1 MRPITVIGTA
11 VGNGETIRVDYRQS
25 DFKIGIG
32 CTVSGTINYSLEH
45 SFDGTSWFVNDDI
58 ATDTTSEDTN
68 YAFPIWAVR
77 LVVHSESGGSVTMTL
92 LQGS

>member
-1 MRPITVIGTA
+1 MRPIIVTQTGVGTT
-11 VGNGETIRVDYRQS
+11 ETIRVDYRQS

-32 CTVSGTINYSLEH
+32 CSVSGTVNYSLEH
-45 SFDGTSWFVNDDI
+45 SFDGTTWFVNDDI
-58 ATDTTSEDTN
+58 ATETTQEDTN

-77 LVVHSESGGSVTMTL
+77 LVVHSGTGSATMTL